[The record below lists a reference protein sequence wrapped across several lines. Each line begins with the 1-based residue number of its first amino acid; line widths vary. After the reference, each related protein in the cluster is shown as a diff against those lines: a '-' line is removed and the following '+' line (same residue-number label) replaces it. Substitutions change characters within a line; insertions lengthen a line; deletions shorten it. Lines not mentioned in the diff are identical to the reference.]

1 MRVDCRVRR
10 RDCVLPVEIEERKQD
25 YIYIEKEWNYFS
37 TKDGVKSKLRVCESC
52 FDEWTK
58 QFVIPPLMEE
68 VTEIV

>member
-1 MRVDCRVRR
+1 MQLLWKRNRR
-10 RDCVLPVEIEERKQD
+10 TKTGLYLYRKRM
-25 YIYIEKEWNYFS
+25 ELFS
-37 TKDGVKSKLRVCESC
+37 AKDGVKSKLRVCESC

>member
-1 MRVDCRVRR
+1 MQLLWKRNRR
-10 RDCVLPVEIEERKQD
+10 TKTGLYLYRKRM
-25 YIYIEKEWNYFS
+25 ELFS

-58 QFVIPPLMEE
+58 QFAIPPLMEE

>member
-1 MRVDCRVRR
+1 MQLLWKRNRR
-10 RDCVLPVEIEERKQD
+10 TKTGLYLYR
-25 YIYIEKEWNYFS
+25 KEWNYFS
-37 TKDGVKSKLRVCESC
+37 AKDGVKSKLRVCESC

>member
-1 MRVDCRVRR
+1 MVCN
-10 RDCVLPVEIEERKQD
+10 CCGKEIEERKQD

-52 FDEWTK
+52 LDEWTK

>member
-1 MRVDCRVRR
+1 MVCN
-10 RDCVLPVEIEERKQD
+10 CCGKEIEERKQD
-25 YIYIEKEWNYFS
+25 YIYIEKKNGIIFLA
-37 TKDGVKSKLRVCESC
+37 KDGVKSKLRVCESC